1 MNGKVFL
8 CCSKDTF
15 FLHEKACYAIVKVIY
30 ERQGAV
36 FVTNRERAMNILHYK
51 DADRLPAVHFGYW
64 GELLTEWAEQ
74 GKIPAHLADGNY
86 DGSAKDRELDKRIG
100 WDFNW
105 SCTAGAHMGLKPSF
119 EHKEIEVLPD
129 GSRRVQNGDGLIER
143 IKPGATSIPSEDDYL
158 LKDRESFET
167 LYRPK
172 MQFSPDRVNTEYF
185 SSFNETRDQSRPIG
199 LNLGSILGSIR
210 NMTSVVGMSYLMYD
224 EDEDLFAD
232 IIDTFAEM
240 QYKCVEAVLQTG
252 AKFDF
257 AHYWEDIC
265 FKNGPL
271 LSPEIFD
278 ELCAKH
284 YKKRNDLCRQ
294 YGIDVISLDCDG
306 VTEKLLPTWFN
317 NGVNT
322 MFPIEIGVWGDQFEP
337 ARQKYGKGM
346 LGVGGMDKT
355 ALRKDKA
362 AVDKEI
368 ERMKRLASMGGFIP
382 CPDHRLM
389 PGTKFEL
396 VQYYADEIKKI
407 RI

>member
-1 MNGKVFL
+1 M
-8 CCSKDTF
+8 
-15 FLHEKACYAIVKVIY
+15 
-30 ERQGAV
+30 
-36 FVTNRERAMNILHYK
+36 TNRERAMNLLHYK
-51 DADRLPAVHFGYW
+51 PVDRLPAVHFGYW
-64 GELLTEWAEQ
+64 GELLVEWAEQ
-74 GKIPAHLADGNY
+74 GKIPRELAEGNY
-86 DGSAKDRELDKRIG
+86 DGSQKDQELDRLIG

-105 SCTAGAHMGLKPSF
+105 SRTAGANNGLSPRF
-119 EHKEIEVLPD
+119 EYKVLEELPD
-129 GSRRVQNGDGLIER
+129 GTKRVQNGEGIIER
-143 IKPGATSIPSEDDYL
+143 IKPGITSIPSEDDYL
-158 LKDRESFET
+158 LKDREAFET

-172 MQFSPDRVNTEYF
+172 MQFDISRVNLDYF
-185 SSFNETRDQSRPIG
+185 RHFNETRPTDVPIG
-199 LNLGSILGSIR
+199 LHLGSVLGDIR
-210 NMTSVVGMSYLMYD
+210 NMTSVIGMSYLIYD
-224 EDEDLFAD
+224 EDEELFAD
-232 IIDTFAEM
+232 IVDTYAEM
-240 QYKCVEAVLQTG
+240 QYKCVEAILETG

-271 LSPEIFD
+271 ISPDLFD
-278 ELCAKH
+278 ELCGKH
-284 YKKRNDLCRQ
+284 YKKRNDLCHK

-306 VTEKLLPTWFN
+306 VTEKLLPTWFE

-337 ARQKYGKGM
+337 ARRKFGEGM

-362 AVDKEI
+362 AVDAEI
-368 ERMKRLASMGGFIP
+368 ERMRRLASMGGFIP

-396 VQYYADEIKKI
+396 VQYYAEEIKKI

>member
-1 MNGKVFL
+1 M
-8 CCSKDTF
+8 
-15 FLHEKACYAIVKVIY
+15 
-30 ERQGAV
+30 
-36 FVTNRERAMNILHYK
+36 TNRERAMNILHYK
-51 DADRLPAVHFGYW
+51 PCDRLPAVHFGYW

-74 GKIPAHLADGNY
+74 GKIPRELAEGNG
-86 DGSAKDRELDKRIG
+86 DGSEKDRILDSLIG

-105 SCTAGAHMGLKPSF
+105 SYTRGANNGLYPRFSEKVL
-119 EHKEIEVLPD
+119 EILPD
-129 GSRRVQNGDGLIER
+129 GTKRVLSGVGVIER
-143 IKPGATSIPSEDDYL
+143 IKPGITSIPSEDDYL
-158 LKDRESFET
+158 LKDREAFET

-172 MQFSPDRVNTEYF
+172 MQYSPDRVDSEYF
-185 SSFNETRDQSRPIG
+185 RNFNETRDKDRPIG
-199 LNLGSILGSIR
+199 LNLGSVLGSIR
-210 NMTSVVGMSYLMYD
+210 DMTSVVGMSYLMYD
-224 EDEDLFAD
+224 EDEELFSD
-232 IIDTFAEM
+232 IVDTYAEM
-240 QYKCVEAVLQTG
+240 QYQCVKAILETG

-271 LSPEIFD
+271 LSPEKFD
-278 ELCAKH
+278 GLCAKH
-284 YKKRNDLCRQ
+284 YKKRNDLCHE
-294 YGIDVISLDCDG
+294 YGIDIISLDCDG

-322 MFPIEIGVWGDQFEP
+322 MFPIEIGVWGDQFEK
-337 ARQKYGKGM
+337 ARSKFGKGM

-368 ERMKRLASMGGFIP
+368 ERLKRLVSLGGFIP

-396 VQYYADEIKKI
+396 VQYYAEEIKKI

>member
-1 MNGKVFL
+1 M
-8 CCSKDTF
+8 
-15 FLHEKACYAIVKVIY
+15 
-30 ERQGAV
+30 
-36 FVTNRERAMNILHYK
+36 TNRERAMNILHYQPV
-51 DADRLPAVHFGYW
+51 DRLPAVHFGYW
-64 GELLTEWAEQ
+64 PELLVEWAEQ
-74 GKIPAHLADGNY
+74 GKIPKELANGIGYGD
-86 DGSAKDRELDKRIG
+86 SCPKDIELDKIIG

-105 SCTAGAHMGLKPSF
+105 QNCVHTNNGLYPHF
-119 EHKEIEVLPD
+119 EHKVLEVLPD
-129 GSRRVQNGDGLIER
+129 GSQRVQSHNGIIER
-143 IKPGATSIPSEDDYL
+143 VKPGIHSIPSEDDYL
-158 LKDRESFET
+158 LKDREAFET
-167 LYRPK
+167 LFRPK
-172 MQFSPDRVNTEYF
+172 MQYFPERVNLEF
-185 SSFNETRDQSRPIG
+185 FKQFNETRRTDRPVG
-199 LNLGSILGSIR
+199 LHLGSVMGSIR
-210 NMTSVVGMSYLMYD
+210 DMSSVMGMSYLLYD

-232 IIDTFAEM
+232 IVDAYAEM
-240 QYKCVEAVLQTG
+240 QYQCVKAVLETG

-271 LSPEIFD
+271 LSPSTFD

-284 YKKRNDLCRQ
+284 YKKRNDLCRE
-294 YGIDVISLDCDG
+294 YGIDIISLDCDG
-306 VTEKLLPTWFN
+306 VTEKLLPTWFE

-322 MFPIEIGVWGDQFEP
+322 MFPIEVGVWGDQFAP
-337 ARQKYGKGM
+337 AREKFGKGM

-362 AVDKEI
+362 AVDAEI

-396 VQYYADEIKKI
+396 VQYYAEEIKKI